1 MGKKRKGP
9 GRKKLR
15 AYVCVFMCALMLFQ
29 SAEPSSGAIAAP
41 PGDALNEQDYLEPDI
56 NDEAEKDENDVA
68 HSDSDSESLNDE
80 KSGVSIY
87 AADISN
93 DDNDIVSA
101 HAASESI
108 NVIPHINMPYVA
120 YEGHTV
126 LLSDASEYTVDG
138 KRVEMKDLYDDGS
151 VRLEFNVTDNEKSG
165 SVSIRRGKCE
175 RYQRN
180 AVFSKPGS
188 YELEMR
194 IYVRDDYIYAKKQ
207 RISIDKAPETIS
219 VTGGAKKQNRLQR
232 IEFKTAQN
240 PLYPVESLELE
251 ISADKGSEKILVNL
265 LENKNGKVSKS
276 AHIITRDLSC
286 SVDEEKC
293 FVSGSIE
300 FMSMFEYDTD
310 LSYKITAVDSR
321 KNKHTFQDDL
331 TIYTDKAPVAAI
343 DMSEKYTRE
352 EKSRYAVVT
361 AEDVSQTDGD
371 SLEREW
377 FVKYEGDS
385 AFRPIEKEPGYTDL
399 SDGSAARISFR
410 KNGTGVFYVKLIV
423 HDVWTEGTMD
433 EYTASMR
440 RLSDE
445 TEKKCEVINI
455 APHVSVG
462 AHSLKK
468 ADIIVISDKDEDEK
482 DIKERFFEKFM
493 SAGTEADISFENA
506 DMSRVS
512 SSGADIEECF
522 SHRGDYGYNGA
533 STSFECDLYAVDNS
547 NMYCMDAV
555 WSDPDKGRPE
565 EPFTLTA
572 FNAENGKEVWS
583 YLITSDLFK
592 MNVSRAFMYQD
603 DSEKYLYI
611 VSSGK
616 TLVMS
621 KKSGVPVTV
630 IDYELGEY
638 NYVGDDIIYTY
649 CDNGI
654 FGISLRDGS
663 VSKVWKGRVSG
674 ASRRVSGLVNSYY
687 RTPQGSIMKLMLDT
701 GSGEISE
708 KYIGKLDSKLFRE
721 AGKKVNSDLVLD
733 VAGIDVDGTALI
745 HVDAALYNDNINS
758 SLYNYKTVI
767 QIYNGDDRMLK
778 QEVRTNSYRMK
789 VFPVINNIGKYNYA
803 AISYDGHDEVE
814 VEVFGADL
822 TYNSKVR
829 ISNKNGDP
837 AVYDQIIYSIENG
850 GKINI
855 TVGGLCTWI
864 YNQTWGNGPSHGY
877 PERCTNLTFD
887 LQSGAASKGSLLAG
901 CSSFSEYAR
910 RSDIY
915 TVIHTGRNS
924 QYVGTASLDNNIVK
938 HPCTAYEIFYR
949 VMMKNVKYGSGTDHK
964 IMLIKNDEMID
975 SLSADE
981 KNMLMEKISKAGYIV
996 YILGNYNGNDTDTV
1010 KYISEKDDYITEIVR
1025 SVSENK
1031 IDQKGY
1037 SSVNV
1042 KSDNGFIER
1051 EIQLDDNKEYYYEY
1065 TVRSDSENKN
1075 ITDISHGTLPVLP
1088 EKTYDKES
1096 FSVYD
1101 YEIEDFD
1108 DDSLNSFFSI
1118 RDYTYAGGLYTDC
1131 YASYTGKSNV
1141 GVDHTSVISFDIP
1154 AGKQGVISFDYIIV
1168 NNKSAGKINSNYV
1181 EIDGVRWEE
1190 TPGITGNGTYTHPY
1204 ILGSGKHEIKLYTG
1218 GYGGKMITYT
1228 YIDDLK
1234 LSYIKKGSAEI
1245 NIISEENVSN
1255 KTGNV
1260 YKVSGSFKTPGNV
1273 TSYREM
1279 KNVSYLR
1286 GEPGEVDNTERV
1298 KEDDYDDLYIKIPA
1312 GKKAVGS
1319 TVKLNSYTK
1328 AKYSVSYSMDEFTGC
1343 SHYGTLQTFNFALSH
1358 IPAEWIYSIPVFSGE
1373 RHFRSSFNSYRGT
1386 WGNFS
1391 DVQMYIVDDT
1401 NLLINKHNFLK
1412 ASAGSEKTL
1421 FLGENMYSGKTAFR
1435 LKLDK
1440 NISRIYDFAIY
1451 TIQDGRK
1458 IYIASDDFSD
1468 VGTYGK
1474 WKQDGVSLE
1483 HDAENS
1489 DENDEIKIFQKGQ
1502 FIKYDINYWDYE
1514 DDPSK
1519 QSFWKY
1525 THTPSNDG
1533 EFENAAVILDKDG
1546 NITSESGIILN
1557 EPVTRFYKDGK
1568 YTVEHWQIDDTT
1580 GGAEDG
1586 GDPGYDRESNHVFLT
1601 FYIGGIADA
1610 PWIRYIKTVPSQLY
1624 EGEPVGL
1631 EIAVD
1636 DALKQQL
1643 TLEASIYLDEDI
1655 IEHKKISDINASNG
1669 KYENITINNI
1679 IPAAA
1684 CGRYKAVCIVTSRS
1698 GTGTDSI
1705 IFNVVSRG
1713 NIEGTVYHTDKW
1725 EENRKYAGREHDVFW
1740 PGERIM
1746 LKADVEGLPAQVTAW
1761 IEGEEDKEYKLEPA
1775 EQGIYRGSIWSED
1788 MMLRWGS
1795 SITDKKIIFCAKYS
1809 GGNDKISEYSI
1820 TFDNRRLYWNIHRIQ
1835 GS

>member
-1 MGKKRKGP
+1 MGKKRKRQK
-9 GRKKLR
+9 RKKLR
-15 AYVCVFMCALMLFQ
+15 AYLCIFMCAFMIFQ
-29 SAEPSSGAIAAP
+29 TAEPSSGAVAAT
-41 PGDALNEQDYLEPDI
+41 PGGVLNDQNYSEHDI
-56 NDEAEKDENDVA
+56 NDEAQENKYDTVHGDA
-68 HSDSDSESLNDE
+68 DIEPVGEDNNEAE
-80 KSGVSIY
+80 VY
-87 AADISN
+87 AADTGS
-93 DDNDIVSA
+93 DDNGTVSA
-101 HAASESI
+101 YAASESI
-108 NVIPHINMPYVA
+108 NIIPHINMPYVA

-126 LLSDASEYTVDG
+126 LLSDASDYTVDG
-138 KRVEMKDLYDDGS
+138 KRADMRDLYDDGS
-151 VRLEFNVTDNEKSG
+151 IRLEFNITDDEKSEF
-165 SVSIRRGKCE
+165 VSIRRGKCE
-175 RYQRN
+175 KYQRN

-188 YELEMR
+188 YEIEMR

-251 ISADKGSEKILVNL
+251 ISADKGSEKILMDL
-265 LENKNGKVSKS
+265 LEAKNGKASES
-276 AHIITRDLSC
+276 AHIVTRDRVC
-286 SVDEEKC
+286 SVDEDKC
-293 FVSGSIE
+293 FVSGSVE

-321 KNKHTFQDDL
+321 KNKHIFQDDF
-331 TIYTDKAPVAAI
+331 IVYTDKAPVAAI
-343 DMSEKYTRE
+343 DMSETYTRE

-377 FVKYEGDS
+377 FVRYEGES
-385 AFRPIEKEPGYTDL
+385 SFRPIEKEPGYTDL

-433 EYTASMR
+433 EYTASVQ
-440 RLSDE
+440 RLSSE
-445 TEKKCEVINI
+445 TEKRCKVINI

-468 ADIIVISDKDEDEK
+468 ADIIVISGKSDDEK
-482 DIKERFFEKFM
+482 DLKERFFEKFM
-493 SAGTEADISFENA
+493 SEGTETDISVENA

-512 SSGADIEECF
+512 SSGADIKECF
-522 SHRGDYGYNGA
+522 SRRSDYGYNGA

-547 NMYCMDAV
+547 NMYCIDAV

-565 EPFTLTA
+565 EPFTLAA
-572 FNAENGKEVWS
+572 FNAENGEEAWS
-583 YLITSDLFK
+583 YMITSDIFK
-592 MNVSRAFMYQD
+592 IDTSRAFMYQD

-649 CDNGI
+649 RDNGI
-654 FGISLRDGS
+654 FSISLVDGS
-663 VSKVWKGRVSG
+663 ISKVWKGRISG
-674 ASRRVSGLVNSYY
+674 ASRRVNGLVNSYY

-701 GSGEISE
+701 GRGAISE

-721 AGKKVNSDLVLD
+721 AGKKVNSELVLN
-733 VAGIDVDGTALI
+733 VAGIDVDGTALMT
-745 HVDAALYNDNINS
+745 VDAAVYNDNVNS

-767 QIYNGDDRMLK
+767 QIYDSNGSMKK
-778 QEVRTNSYRMK
+778 QEIRTNSYRMK
-789 VFPVINNIGKYNYA
+789 VFPVIDSVGRYNYA
-803 AISYDGHDEVE
+803 AVSYDGHDEVE
-814 VEVFGADL
+814 VEVFGVD
-822 TYNSKVR
+822 TSYNSKVR

-837 AVYDQIIYSIENG
+837 AVYDQIIYSIESG

-855 TVGGLCTWI
+855 TLGGLCTWI

-887 LQSGAASKGSLLAG
+887 MQSGVSSKGTLLAG
-901 CSSFSEYAR
+901 CSSFSEYSR

-924 QYVGTASLDNNIVK
+924 QYAGTASLDDNVVK

-949 VMMKNVKYGSGTDHK
+949 ALMKNIKYGSAADHK

-975 SLSADE
+975 QLSADE
-981 KNMLMEKISKAGYIV
+981 KNVLMEKISKAGYIT
-996 YILGNYNGNDTDTV
+996 YIVGSSADHDTDTV
-1010 KYISEKDDYITEIVR
+1010 KYINEEDDYITEIVR
-1025 SVSENK
+1025 SVSGNK
-1031 IDQKGY
+1031 IDEKGY

-1042 KSDNGFIER
+1042 RSDNGSIER
-1051 EIQLDDNKEYYYEY
+1051 EIKLDDNKEYFYEY
-1065 TVRSDSENKN
+1065 TVRSDGKN
-1075 ITDISHGTLPVLP
+1075 EKITDISHGILPVLT
-1088 EKTYDKES
+1088 EKTYGKES

-1108 DDSLNSFFSI
+1108 DDSLNSFFKI
-1118 RDYTYAGGLYTDC
+1118 QDYNYSGGLYTDC

-1141 GVDHTSVISFDIP
+1141 GVDHTSVISFEIP
-1154 AGKQGVISFDYIIV
+1154 DGKQGVISFDYIIV

-1234 LSYIKKGSAEI
+1234 LSYIKKGSADI

-1273 TSYREM
+1273 TSYKEM
-1279 KNVSYLR
+1279 KNVLYLR
-1286 GEPGEVDNTERV
+1286 GEPGEVEHTERV
-1298 KEDDYDDLYIKIPA
+1298 KEDDYDNLYIKIPA

-1328 AKYSVSYSMDEFTGC
+1328 AKYSVSYSMDDFTGC

-1358 IPAEWIYSIPVFSGE
+1358 IPAEWKYSIPVFSGE

-1421 FLGENMYSGKTAFR
+1421 FLGENMYSGKSTFK

-1440 NISRIYDFAIY
+1440 TVSRIYDFSIY

-1468 VGTYGK
+1468 AGTYEK

-1483 HDAENS
+1483 RSSENS

-1502 FIKYDINYWDYE
+1502 FVKYDINYWDYE

-1533 EFENAAVILDKDG
+1533 GFESAAVILDKDG
-1546 NITSESGIILN
+1546 NITSESGIVLN

-1568 YTVEHWQIDDTT
+1568 YTVEHWQVDDTT
-1580 GGAEDG
+1580 CGTKDG
-1586 GDPGYDRESNHVFLT
+1586 GDPEYDRESNHVFIT
-1601 FYIGGIADA
+1601 FYVGGIADA

-1643 TLEASIYLDEDI
+1643 TLETSIYLGEDI
-1655 IEHKKISDINASNG
+1655 IEHKKISGINASNG

-1684 CGRYKAVCIVTSRS
+1684 CGRYKAVCIITSPS

-1725 EENRKYAGREHDVFW
+1725 DENRKYAGREHDVFW

-1746 LKADVEGLPAQVTAW
+1746 LKADVEGRPAQVTAW
-1761 IEGEEDKEYKLEPA
+1761 LEGEEDKKYELSPA
-1775 EQGIYRGSIWSED
+1775 EEGIYRGSIWSED
-1788 MMLRWGS
+1788 MMLKWGS
-1795 SITDKKIIFCAKYS
+1795 GVVDKKIIFRAKYN
-1809 GGNDKISEYSI
+1809 GGDDKISEYSI
-1820 TFDNRRLYWNIHRIQ
+1820 TFDNSQLYWNIHRIQ